1 MLVLSRRHSEKILFP
16 NLGISIE
23 VLNIAGK
30 LVRLGVTAPRDIS
43 VVREE
48 IQQRTS
54 ADPLKRDPLK
64 RDPLKRDPL
73 KRDQLKRDQLK
84 RDQLKRDPPS
94 AHEVRGQLNN
104 ASLALHLA
112 VKQFRNGRV
121 GEAEESLNI
130 ALQKL
135 SLVDGRLAGQS
146 PAPAQRS
153 RIQALLVDDNEN
165 ESALLASF
173 LRLSGIDVDRACD
186 GCDALDYLSS
196 HERPDVVLLDMRMP
210 RFDGPSTVAAIR
222 RNPTFQGL
230 KVVAVSGSP
239 PDEYAIVTGPDGVD
253 DWFQKPLDPCRLAER
268 VAALAHGP
276 G

>member
-23 VLNIAGK
+23 VLSVAGK
-30 LVRLGVTAPRDIS
+30 LVRLGVKAPRDIS

-48 IQQRTS
+48 IYQHTAAS
-54 ADPLKRDPLK
+54 A
-64 RDPLKRDPL
+64 
-73 KRDQLKRDQLK
+73 
-84 RDQLKRDPPS
+84 LKRDPPS
-94 AHEVRGQLNN
+94 AHDLRGQLNN

-112 VKQFRNGRV
+112 VKQCRSGRV
-121 GEAEESLNI
+121 SEAEESLNE

-135 SLVDGRLAGQS
+135 ALIDGRFS
-146 PAPAQRS
+146 SRPPAVTARS
-153 RIQALLVDDNEN
+153 RIQALLVDDNDN

-173 LRLSGIDVDRACD
+173 LQLSGINVDRAHD

-196 HERPDVVLLDMRMP
+196 HAQPHVVLLDMRMP

-222 RNPTFQGL
+222 RNPAHQGL
-230 KVVAVSGSP
+230 KVFAVSGSP
-239 PDEYAIVTGPDGVD
+239 PEEFAIVTGPDGVD
-253 DWFQKPLDPCRLAER
+253 DWFQKPLDPRRLAER
-268 VAALAHGP
+268 VAALARGP